1 MLIILKQLFVLY
13 AFLFLGWLFGRLK
26 KGLAEHTGILSFLL
40 VNLFLPSKVF
50 GTFSANFTTDYI
62 TKNYVTIIISVAIL
76 LGLVGVSL
84 VISKFL
90 TRDGYQRNVYRYTLT
105 ISNYAYMGY
114 VLTEQVFGTTGL
126 TDLILFC
133 IPFAMYTY
141 TFGYA
146 MLTGGGGSLRR
157 LLTPLTFS
165 IALGIVVGLTGLP
178 IPDAVGQVLSMSSA
192 CVGPISMVL
201 TGLTLSTF
209 ALKELVNDKI
219 TYVVV
224 AMRLLLIP
232 AAVWGACTLLRLDS
246 VVMPATVMASMP
258 SGLNT
263 IVFPKLVGKDCRI
276 GARLAL
282 ISHLFSL
289 ATLPLWL
296 SILM

>member
-1 MLIILKQLFVLY
+1 MLIILKQLIVLY

-26 KGLAEHTGILSFLL
+26 KGLADHTGILSFLL
-40 VNLFLPSKVF
+40 VNLFLPAKVF
-50 GTFSANFTTDYI
+50 GTFSKNFTTTYI
-62 TKNYVTIIISVAIL
+62 TENYLTIIISLAIL
-76 LGLVGVSL
+76 AGLVGVSL
-84 VISKFL
+84 IISKFL
-90 TRDGYQRNVYRYTLT
+90 TRDGYERNIYRYTLT

-114 VLTEQVFGTTGL
+114 MLTEQVFGTSGL
-126 TDLILFC
+126 TDLILFG

-141 TFGYA
+141 TCGYA
-146 MLTGGGGSLRR
+146 MLTGNGGSLRR

-165 IALGIVVGLTGLP
+165 IALGIVVGLTSLP
-178 IPDAVGQVLSMSSA
+178 IPTPLEQILSMSSA
-192 CVGPISMVL
+192 CVGPVSMVL

-209 ALKELVNDKI
+209 ALRELVNDKT

-224 AMRLLLIP
+224 ALRLLVIP
-232 AAVWGACTLLRLDS
+232 AVVWGACTLLRLDGAI
-246 VVMPATVMASMP
+246 MPATVMASMP
-258 SGLNT
+258 CGLNT
-263 IVFPKLVGKDCRI
+263 IVFPRLVGKDCRT